1 MTEKVV
7 VRDLRAL
14 DALVAER
21 LFGWELDPD
30 RRYGM
35 PPGYHDKRNRPRVRD
50 YSSKIADGWTVVER
64 MRSHGAMGY
73 SVELVSFNPVGGWD
87 AVFGIHSANHVS
99 APVAI
104 CLCALRSKGVDVE
117 LQEGVADG

>member
-1 MTEKVV
+1 MAEKV

-50 YSSKIADGWTVVER
+50 YSSRIADGWTVVER
-64 MRSHGAMGY
+64 MERAKYTWMMDGNHG
-73 SVELVSFNPVGGWD
+73 LVGMHFLDGGRLVGSGHH
-87 AVFGIHSANHVS
+87 GT
-99 APVAI
+99 APCAI
-104 CLCALRSKGVDVE
+104 SLAALRAEGVDVE